1 MTLQHD
7 YRGLYKIDQTIF
19 FFLKWERKPT
29 VYFSARRQK
38 EMFLIILIVYKWH
51 TIIINNSNNVEK
63 YEGEMQNTILSPKIL
78 LRAIQVTS
86 L

>member
-1 MTLQHD
+1 
-7 YRGLYKIDQTIF
+7 
-19 FFLKWERKPT
+19 
-29 VYFSARRQK
+29 
-38 EMFLIILIVYKWH
+38 MFLIILIVYKWH